1 MNLEGQI
8 QEGQIQMKRTR
19 TSLSTSPLCHIST
32 YLRIYVNR
40 CSKKHRKKNTS
51 IPEDGAVCMSSEK
64 QFQYFEAT
72 SGFRQQFFVLDFGSL
87 RRF

>member
-19 TSLSTSPLCHIST
+19 ASLSTRPLRHIST
-32 YLRIYVNR
+32 YLRICVKT
-40 CSKKHRKKNTS
+40 CSKKHRKNTS

-72 SGFRQQFFVLDFGSL
+72 SGFREQFFVLDFGSL